1 MGLSGQQTTLAV
13 TKLLAGLAQ
22 GYMEGMKLVREEHSR
37 LSKLDFLKE
46 REARAAAVEQ
56 ERLSVARE
64 RLTETKKTSALQREK
79 LRGDITLQG
88 LRQKQLRKS
97 MATTEDPF
105 TGSLTKDLNTN
116 FTLFK
121 SAQDAFTDARKAYQ
135 DASIQWKLVQS
146 QKISKDSN
154 EYKTTEANFA
164 QATNNLMLTRSRV
177 NRLTGKRNTLLATGY
192 NFDKSDQRGAYRM
205 IARSLVA
212 SGYNKEEAIG
222 TVNEYVRGLRLKD
235 AGDPTVLQNL
245 IERISEDPRIKPGLK
260 LDIGNWLKRA
270 AGERTNYVETRPE
283 DINII
288 SVEEAVRD
296 YTPGYE
302 EEVFED
308 PFKERAAKRLGI
320 TPEMEATDPEAAEA
334 LKQEVATMERVYGP
348 VPTLGIPEPKE
359 LPKLRTET
367 PLTEGER
374 TEIKEKIKKGR
385 KEKKKIKRSAYWSRH
400 WSMETFGAAGAPP
413 KHWSLKK

>member
-1 MGLSGQQTTLAV
+1 MGLSGQETTLAV

-37 LSKLDFLKE
+37 LSKLEFLKE

-64 RLTETKKTSALQREK
+64 RLTMTKKTSALQEEK

-88 LRQKQLRKS
+88 LRAKKLRKS

-121 SAQDAFTDARKAYQ
+121 SAQDAFTDASKAYQ
-135 DASIQWKLVQS
+135 DASIQWKLVQD
-146 QKISKDSN
+146 QKIPKDSN
-154 EYKTTEANFA
+154 KYKTTEANFT

-177 NRLTGKRNTLLATGY
+177 NRLTGKRSALLATDE
-192 NFDKSDQRGAYRM
+192 NFNRSDMRGMNRGIASLLVKSG
-205 IARSLVA
+205 IP
-212 SGYNKEEAIG
+212 KEESIDI
-222 TVNEYVRGLRLKD
+222 VNNWNEGLRQKD
-235 AGDPTVLQNL
+235 QGDPSLIQNI
-245 IERISEDPRIKPGLK
+245 IERISTDERISV
-260 LDIGNWLKRA
+260 DIKHTLGTWMKRH
-270 AGERTNYVETRPE
+270 AGERTNYVEARVT
-283 DINII
+283 DIPFIN
-288 SVEEAVRD
+288 VEEAVRD

-308 PFKERAAKRLGI
+308 PLKERAAKRLGI